1 MSKYY
6 SIHEFS
12 KIIGVSAQ
20 TLRNWDSNGKLHP
33 HHTTIS
39 GYRYYSDEQLS
50 QVMNVKP
57 KNRITIGYCRV
68 SSHKQ
73 KDDLERQIDNVKT
86 YLMAKGQPFEII
98 SDIGSG
104 INYKKKGLREL
115 IKRISQ
121 NQVEKVVV
129 LYKDRLL
136 GLGFELV
143 EYIASL
149 YNCEIE
155 IIETYLMAKGQPFEI
170 ISDIGSGMN
179 YKKKGLRE
187 LIKRISQ
194 NQVEK
199 VVVLY
204 KDRLL
209 RFGFELVEYIA
220 SLYNC
225 EIEIIDN
232 TEKSEQQELVEDLV
246 QIITV
251 FSCKLQG
258 KRANKAKKLV
268 QELIQE
274 EENDG
279 KSRKGNVRT

>member
-1 MSKYY
+1 M
-6 SIHEFS
+6 
-12 KIIGVSAQ
+12 G
-20 TLRNWDSNGKLHP
+20 
-33 HHTTIS
+33 
-39 GYRYYSDEQLS
+39 YSDEQLS

-104 INYKKKGLREL
+104 I
-115 IKRISQ
+115 
-121 NQVEKVVV
+121 
-129 LYKDRLL
+129 
-136 GLGFELV
+136 
-143 EYIASL
+143 
-149 YNCEIE
+149 
-155 IIETYLMAKGQPFEI
+155 
-170 ISDIGSGMN
+170 N

-274 EENDG
+274 EENDA

>member
-20 TLRNWDSNGKLHP
+20 TLRNWDANGKLHP
-33 HHTTIS
+33 HHTTVS

-50 QVMNVKP
+50 QVINVKP

-86 YLMAKGQPFEII
+86 YLLAKGQPFEII

-104 INYKKKGLREL
+104 IDYKKKGLQEL
-115 IKRISQ
+115 IR
-121 NQVEKVVV
+121 
-129 LYKDRLL
+129 
-136 GLGFELV
+136 
-143 EYIASL
+143 
-149 YNCEIE
+149 
-155 IIETYLMAKGQPFEI
+155 
-170 ISDIGSGMN
+170 
-179 YKKKGLRE
+179 
-187 LIKRISQ
+187 RISQ

-209 RFGFELVEYIA
+209 RFGFVIISVRRLRAFPSAV
-220 SLYNC
+220 SLPATGLN
-225 EIEIIDN
+225 
-232 TEKSEQQELVEDLV
+232 SP
-246 QIITV
+246 
-251 FSCKLQG
+251 
-258 KRANKAKKLV
+258 RPAA
-268 QELIQE
+268 
-274 EENDG
+274 
-279 KSRKGNVRT
+279 VRRLGFIPQTFCNA

>member
-1 MSKYY
+1 MIALSKYY

-20 TLRNWDSNGKLHP
+20 TLQNWDNNGKLHP
-33 HHTTIS
+33 HHTTAS
-39 GYRYYSDEQLS
+39 GYRYYSEEQLN

-57 KNRITIGYCRV
+57 NNKRITIGYCRV

-73 KDDLERQIDNVKT
+73 KDDLERQIENVRI
-86 YLMAKGQPFEII
+86 YLTAKGQPFEII

-104 INYKKKGLREL
+104 INYKKKGLQEL
-115 IKRISQ
+115 MKRISQ
-121 NQVEKVVV
+121 NQV
-129 LYKDRLL
+129 D
-136 GLGFELV
+136 
-143 EYIASL
+143 
-149 YNCEIE
+149 
-155 IIETYLMAKGQPFEI
+155 
-170 ISDIGSGMN
+170 
-179 YKKKGLRE
+179 
-187 LIKRISQ
+187 
-194 NQVEK
+194 K

-225 EIEIIDN
+225 EIEIIDH

-258 KRANKAKKLV
+258 KMANKAKKLV

-274 EENDG
+274 EEANG
-279 KSRKGNVRT
+279 KKPKGNVSTK

>member
-33 HHTTIS
+33 HHTTTS

-57 KNRITIGYCRV
+57 RNRITIGYCRV

-136 GLGFELV
+136 
-143 EYIASL
+143 
-149 YNCEIE
+149 
-155 IIETYLMAKGQPFEI
+155 
-170 ISDIGSGMN
+170 
-179 YKKKGLRE
+179 
-187 LIKRISQ
+187 
-194 NQVEK
+194 
-199 VVVLY
+199 
-204 KDRLL
+204 

-232 TEKSEQQELVEDLV
+232 TEKSEQRELVEDLV
-246 QIITV
+246 QIIYV
-251 FSCKLQG
+251 FLTIFLYLLKCPQSLILSALRAFCLCG
-258 KRANKAKKLV
+258 KPHISR
-268 QELIQE
+268 LIFLYFPCQSWL
-274 EENDG
+274 
-279 KSRKGNVRT
+279 KSW